1 MALILSLETST
12 TVTSAALHREGKLIA
27 LEITH
32 TPNSAA
38 SQLAVMVD
46 KLLKQYVPT
55 AASTGGPE
63 KLQAVAVSSGPGSY
77 TGLRIGVATA
87 KGICY
92 ALSLP
97 LISVNS
103 LELMAHQIRSA
114 KPETRNPEHETRNIL
129 FCPMIDARRMEVY
142 TMLLDSSMN
151 VMSPVEA
158 KVIDELSFADQLKD
172 NRILFFGNGS
182 DKCKGAIVHPNAT
195 FVENIFPSA
204 EWMGAVAYSRFL
216 ESSFEDV
223 SDFEPAYLKDFIAKK
238 PKSLV

>member
-1 MALILSLETST
+1 MSVILSLETST

-46 KLLKQYVPT
+46 KLLKQYVP
-55 AASTGGPE
+55 AEASKGEPE

-103 LELMAHQIRSA
+103 LELMVHQIRNA
-114 KPETRNPEHETRNIL
+114 EPETRNVL

-151 VMSPVEA
+151 VVSPVEA

-204 EWMGAVAYSRFL
+204 EWMGAIAYSRFR
-216 ESSFEDV
+216 ENRFEDV